1 MASSILLGRG
11 YLTASTPE
19 LKLAF
24 ALQIL
29 RESARRYAADML
41 RAPRSLTL
49 VTLFFE
55 AEIGL
60 LALQARSL
68 ARFHAPGDFQE
79 IVVIDNTRRGMS
91 FRTRRSI
98 DQEFGPWRDKVRYV
112 RPEEIVD
119 LPAMPGWVGQQILKL
134 FAHRL
139 VTSEYYVVLD
149 AKNHWNQAT
158 DYHTFVN
165 PDGRARGASHTY
177 RGHALEARVAGVM
190 RYLGV
195 DPEQWLDHFP
205 VTHTPVVLSP
215 AVVAEMVAGVEA
227 RSGRPFAEE
236 FHKADLLEFPLY
248 ASWLIAE
255 YGTLDRHIDGST
267 VRSTTIW
274 PSMSAAELE
283 AELEVSARTDSP
295 FLAVH
300 RRALARASLASSRV
314 LADLWVE
321 RQLFTSRPEA
331 LRFIG
336 TFKVNYVRTMTI
348 RKLRAKTREL
358 TTRRTR

>member
-1 MASSILLGRG
+1 M
-11 YLTASTPE
+11 LTPMSG
-19 LKLAF
+19 
-24 ALQIL
+24 
-29 RESARRYAADML
+29 
-41 RAPRSLTL
+41 APRSLTL

-68 ARFHAPGDFQE
+68 ERFHAPNDFQQ
-79 IVVIDNTRRGMS
+79 IIVIDNTRHGIS
-91 FRTRRSI
+91 DSVRRRL
-98 DQEFGPWRDKVRYV
+98 DREFGAWQDKVQYL
-112 RPEEIVD
+112 RPQEIVD
-119 LPAMPGWVGQQILKL
+119 LPPVPGWVAQQILKL
-134 FAHRL
+134 SVHRL

-149 AKNHWNQAT
+149 AKNHWNQTT

-190 RYLGV
+190 RYLGI

-215 AVVAEMVAGVEA
+215 AVVAELIAGVEA
-227 RSGRPFAEE
+227 CSGRPFAEE
-236 FHKADLLEFPLY
+236 FEHADLLEFPLY
-248 ASWLIAE
+248 AGWLIAK

-274 PSMSAAELE
+274 PSMSADELAAELD
-283 AELEVSARTDSP
+283 ASARLDSP

-300 RRALARASLASSRV
+300 RRALARASLASSRL

-321 RQLFTSRPEA
+321 RQLFTSRTEA

-336 TFKVNYVRTMTI
+336 TFKMNYVRTMTV
-348 RKLRAKTREL
+348 RKLRAKVGEL
-358 TTRRTR
+358 TTRRPR